1 MAIQPP
7 PAPVNTQLPPP
18 VKPKR
23 SGCGCGCAGCLIVLL
38 LVALLVGGGGY
49 WFFVVQAQAAVAAP
63 AALVVVTTPVDVGTN
78 DSGYKTGIPGQQLS
92 AGNSVRTGHTGRA
105 AIQFPDGSYVRL
117 AADTTVTVTAAQL
130 SHDGKLQSASVLEK
144 VGRTFSAVQHLS
156 SGASFQVGG
165 HSVTAEVRGTQF
177 EVVVRSNGTNLIKVF
192 DGTVTVSG
200 STTVS
205 LTAGQQIE
213 VDANGKLSNPRPIQ
227 SEPQDTFGLSAQCAR
242 SAGNGNN
249 PGTVQ
254 TVDGDNLS
262 QGQTAEQ
269 DYESPGGNMSI
280 AFCYPGSL
288 MSVTVTAPD
297 GSQFSAQGPP
307 PLVVKVP
314 NGPPGLYRA
323 LVRGIALPSGGEP
336 YSLSFATDAACASG
350 NIDTAGAVRE
360 TLSNAQI
367 AHALQQAGATGVT
380 LQVQG
385 TSPTSARIYYSSDFG
400 SLPLTWTID
409 FYAASPNL
417 GAVLT
422 QVTIR
427 GINVTTQVVSRLT
440 AATGLAVSTIPA
452 DYLVDRVYSCNGP
465 DGGMMVIEGHR

>member
-7 PAPVNTQLPPP
+7 PAPVSTQPPPP

-23 SGCGCGCAGCLIVLL
+23 SGCGCGCAGCLLVLL

-49 WFFVVQAQAAVAAP
+49 YFFVVQAQAGVAAP
-63 AALVVVTTPVDVGTN
+63 AALVVITPPVDVGTN
-78 DSGYKTGIPGQQLS
+78 DSGYKTGTPGQQLT
-92 AGNSVRTGHTGRA
+92 AGNSVRTGHAGHA
-105 AIQFPDGSYVRL
+105 AIQFPDGSYVRM
-117 AADTTVTVTAAQL
+117 APDTTVTVTAAQL
-130 SHDGKLQSASVLEK
+130 THDGKLQSASVVDK
-144 VGRTFSAVQHLS
+144 VGRTFSSVQHLS
-156 SGASFQVGG
+156 SGATFQVSG
-165 HSVTAEVRGTQF
+165 HSVSASVRGTEF
-177 EVVVRSNGTNLIKVF
+177 EVFVRANGTNLIKVF
-192 DGTVTVSG
+192 DGTITVSG
-200 STTVS
+200 TTSTTV
-205 LTAGQQIE
+205 TAGQQIDA
-213 VDANGKLSNPRPIQ
+213 DANGKLSSPRPIQ
-227 SEPQDTFGLSAQCAR
+227 SEPQDPYALSAQCAKSA
-242 SAGNGNN
+242 SAGNNA
-249 PGTVQ
+249 GTVQ
-254 TVDGDNLS
+254 TIDGDNVL

-269 DYESPGGNMSI
+269 DYESPGGNLTL

-297 GSQFSAQGPP
+297 GRTFPAQGPP
-307 PLVVKVP
+307 PLVIKIP

-323 LVRGIALPSGGEP
+323 IVRGITLPAAGEP
-336 YSLSFATDAACASG
+336 YSMSFATDAACASG
-350 NIDTAGAVRE
+350 NVDTGGAVRE
-360 TLSNAQI
+360 TLSNGQI

-385 TSPTSARIYYSSDFG
+385 TSPTSARIFYSSDFG
-400 SLPLTWTID
+400 GVPLSWTID

-440 AATGLAVSTIPA
+440 AATGQAVSTIPA

-465 DGGMMVIEGHR
+465 DGTMMVIEGHR